1 MFRVRETS
9 GQGNLPPEPARAVA
23 PVVNAGRPIRLAA
36 LTALGLSLGAGGAIL
51 TVSLVQAGDDAGV
64 RAFQLEEAASRRL
77 ARAPRDGVY
86 SASAYAPARNTWT
99 LPLFRTIPDGR
110 IAHPPVVLNP
120 FKPTEAAPRRHQ
132 AARHAGSRVPT
143 RTVATKTA
151 ATRMARTICVRL
163 CDGFHAP
170 LGDLHAQS
178 DLKAHDALCRA
189 MNPGIPVKV
198 FRVSAGADTI
208 DGAVAQDGK
217 TYGSLPVAYGH
228 EKSADPACRPPIV
241 AEGERRV
248 SLLRDITLRPGDS
261 VVLDGKVKTFT
272 GSSRWP
278 YSPRDFVDFRAAG
291 ELSASQ
297 RRSID
302 QRVGVSRDEAQLQA
316 LRRRMR
322 TREAALHDDN
332 LMSDAVVLRGSI
344 DPQARGPVRVVA
356 QSPFAAQP

>member
-9 GQGNLPPEPARAVA
+9 GQGDLPPEPARALA
-23 PVVNAGRPIRLAA
+23 PGVKTGRPIRLAA

-64 RAFQLEEAASRRL
+64 RAFQLEEAANRR
-77 ARAPRDGVY
+77 ATRAPRDGVY

-99 LPLFRTIPDGR
+99 IPLFRTIPDGR

-120 FKPTEAAPRRHQ
+120 FRPSEAAPRRHQ
-132 AARHAGSRVPT
+132 AKRQAVSRPP
-143 RTVATKTA
+143 TKTA
-151 ATRMARTICVRL
+151 ATKAARTICVRL

-170 LGDLHAQS
+170 LGDLRAQS

-198 FRVSAGADTI
+198 FRVPAGANTI

-228 EKSADPACRPPIV
+228 EKSADPACRPPVV

-248 SLLRDITLRPGDS
+248 SLLRDITLRAGDS

-272 GSSRWP
+272 GASRWP

-302 QRVGVSRDEAQLQA
+302 QRVGVSRGEAQLQA

-322 TREAALHDDN
+322 TREAALHDDSV
-332 LMSDAVVLRGSI
+332 MSDAVVLRGSI
-344 DPQARGPVRVVA
+344 DPQARGPVRIVA
-356 QSPFAAQP
+356 QSPFAAQH

>member
-1 MFRVRETS
+1 M
-9 GQGNLPPEPARAVA
+9 AA
-23 PVVNAGRPIRLAA
+23 PGLKAGRPVRLAA

-51 TVSLVQAGDDAGV
+51 TVSLVQAGDDAGM
-64 RAFQLEEAASRRL
+64 RAFQLEEAASRRA

-99 LPLFRTIPDGR
+99 MPLFSTIPDGR

-120 FKPTEAAPRRHQ
+120 FRPTEAAPRRHRAERQ
-132 AARHAGSRVPT
+132 AASGLPA
-143 RTVATKTA
+143 RTGMSKSGTSKAAAPKSVTTKV
-151 ATRMARTICVRL
+151 ARTICVRL

-170 LGDLHAQS
+170 LGELHAQS
-178 DLKAHDALCRA
+178 DLKAHEALCRA

-198 FRVSAGADTI
+198 FRVRAGADTI
-208 DGAVAQDGK
+208 DGAVATDGR

-241 AEGERRV
+241 AAGERRV

-278 YSPRDFVDFRAAG
+278 YSPRDFVDFRTAG

-344 DPQARGPVRVVA
+344 DPQARGPIRVVA
-356 QSPFAAQP
+356 QSPFERP